1 MANKLHWIVVSEPR
15 TLRIYSTQDGRRPFQ
30 DWIDSLTDYDGRS
43 RVWARINRVR
53 LGSLGDWK
61 SVGEGVHEMRIDV
74 GPGYRIYLGQD
85 GKSLVILL
93 CGGTKATQGADIA
106 NAKRY
111 WQDYR
116 SRKDAE
122 KRTIR

>member
-1 MANKLHWIVVSEPR
+1 
-15 TLRIYSTQDGRRPFQ
+15 
-30 DWIDSLTDYDGRS
+30 
-43 RVWARINRVR
+43 
-53 LGSLGDWK
+53 
-61 SVGEGVHEMRIDV
+61 MRIDV
-74 GPGYRIYLGQD
+74 GSGYRIYLGQD